1 MKDRIESILLPIAS
15 AIMIAVVVMCV
26 ITNLTLTNLNERLD
40 KESTRIKYIDEMFD
54 MLDKKID
61 RKLDKPEPI
70 EEINAEDLTL
80 PKHNYPYKN
89 EYQKEEKT
97 NERQN

>member
-1 MKDRIESILLPIAS
+1 MKERIESILLSIAS
-15 AIMIAVVVMCV
+15 AIMIAVVFVCI
-26 ITNLTLTNLNERLD
+26 ITHFELKNLNERLD
-40 KESTRIKYIDEMFD
+40 RESIRAKYIDEMFD